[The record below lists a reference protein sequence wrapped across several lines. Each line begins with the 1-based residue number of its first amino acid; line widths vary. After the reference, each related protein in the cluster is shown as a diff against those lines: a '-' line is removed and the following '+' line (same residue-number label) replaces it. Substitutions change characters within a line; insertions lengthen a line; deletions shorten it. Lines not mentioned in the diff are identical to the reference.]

1 MESVYIGYTLRIWY
15 YTICPYRGK
24 CAYHVEYGI
33 YFRFG
38 EDTME
43 KVVSWIDDCE
53 EIHSDDSIIDLGC
66 GNGMM
71 CIELVRY
78 Y

>member
-1 MESVYIGYTLRIWY
+1 M
-15 YTICPYRGK
+15 
-24 CAYHVEYGI
+24 
-33 YFRFG
+33 
-38 EDTME
+38 
-43 KVVSWIDDCE
+43 VSWIDDCE

-78 Y
+78 YIKPGIKGVLGIISVKFP